1 MNFEEVSLKLQAPNS
16 PGELSEL
23 NMSLAG
29 YYGLNATELDGILA
43 IKADKWIKI
52 RSEEGVKS
60 DAQAD
65 RLWEQTVE
73 GQRERRLKL
82 QQKTIEKLMS
92 AIKTRIGVM
101 TIEAKNQY

>member
-1 MNFEEVSLKLQAPNS
+1 MNFEEISLKLQANLS

-23 NMSLAG
+23 NLQLAG
-29 YYGLNATELDGILA
+29 YYGLNATELDELLA
-43 IKADKWIKI
+43 RKAESWIKI
-52 RSEEGVKS
+52 RSQEGVKS

-65 RLWEQTVE
+65 RLWEQTAD

-92 AIKTRIGVM
+92 AVKTRIQVM
-101 TIEAKNQY
+101 TEEARNTY